1 MDKSRTTLEYRNSQV
16 MDLRQLIAGP
26 LVAAVE
32 ADAMASQ
39 KYYEYLLRIAFEDY
53 ETAEGKY
60 SRLRMLSF
68 NFSEPGS
75 NGGDWKTINIPL
87 ITLLPLPLLQLQEA
101 DFDFDIRIIDAI
113 SETTKDSFSYKS
125 GKMTEGIEN
134 PSGFRM
140 RANIAPQTSAA
151 NGDMQKN
158 LSANMKIKVKMRQ
171 SDMPSGLMNLL
182 RLASG
187 DLDVR
192 DSDAGEYK
200 KEQKEGGEE
209 NV

>member
-1 MDKSRTTLEYRNSQV
+1 

-26 LVAAVE
+26 LVAAIE

-39 KYYEYLLRIAFEDY
+39 KYYDYLLRIAFEDY
-53 ETAEGKY
+53 ETAEGK
-60 SRLRMLSF
+60 SPRLRMLSF
-68 NFSEPGS
+68 DFFEPGS
-75 NGGDWKTINIPL
+75 NGVGWKTINIPL

-113 SETTKDSFSYKS
+113 SETTKDSFSYES
-125 GKMTEGIEN
+125 RKMIEGIEN
-134 PSGFRM
+134 LSGFRM
-140 RANIAPQTSAA
+140 RANIAPQASAVR
-151 NGDMQKN
+151 GDMQKN
-158 LSANMKIKVKMRQ
+158 LAANMKIKVKMRQ

-187 DLDVR
+187 DMEVPDQDLE
-192 DSDAGEYK
+192 EYK
-200 KEQKEGGEE
+200 KNHKQGDEE